1 MVAGAAVQKFMME
14 FEKEQ
19 EIMMNLADM
28 LIDLYAA
35 ESTILR
41 VEKLRSMKPE
51 SSVLFENIAKCF
63 MSDALERINL
73 SGKHAVTAFAEG
85 DELRMML
92 LGLKRFTKYEPIN
105 TTAVRRDVANYIIEA
120 GGYNL

>member
-1 MVAGAAVQKFMME
+1 MY
-14 FEKEQ
+14 
-19 EIMMNLADM
+19 LADM

-51 SSVLFENIAKCF
+51 SSHLYENIAKCF
-63 MSDALERINL
+63 LSDALERINL
-73 SGKHAVTAFAEG
+73 SGKHAITGFSEG

-92 LGLKRFTKYEPIN
+92 LGLKRFTKYEALN
-105 TTAVRRDVANYIIEA
+105 TTAIRREVADFVIAA
-120 GGYNL
+120 GGYTL